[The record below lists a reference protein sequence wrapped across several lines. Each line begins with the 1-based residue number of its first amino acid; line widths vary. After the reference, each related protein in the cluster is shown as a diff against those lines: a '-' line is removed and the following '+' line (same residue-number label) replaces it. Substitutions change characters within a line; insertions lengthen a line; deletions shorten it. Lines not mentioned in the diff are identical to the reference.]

1 MVVALAMG
9 RTGIDLLLVASQVV
23 LSIVLPFVMLP
34 LLWLTT
40 NKKIMSVKKP
50 KSSSSTL
57 MAGCLSTNPDTSPA
71 SMLVASKIGSSIEPD
86 VEAPSSSV
94 TEIVD
99 YSNGKITAGAG
110 YLILAVVVVANAY
123 VIVTLAMGEG
133 G

>member
-40 NKKIMSVKKP
+40 DKKIMSVKKP

-57 MAGCLSTNPDTSPA
+57 MAGGLSTNPDTSTA
-71 SMLVASKIGSSIEPD
+71 SMLVASKIGSSTEPD
-86 VEAPSSSV
+86 VEASSSSV

-99 YSNGKITAGAG
+99 YSNGKIVAGAG

-123 VIVTLAMGEG
+123 VIVTLAMGKG
-133 G
+133 W

>member
-50 KSSSSTL
+50 KSSSCTL

-86 VEAPSSSV
+86 VEAPSSSA

-123 VIVTLAMGEG
+123 VIVTLAMGKG